1 MLAAGKD
8 LYRIDEMEVTIKEK
22 MYCFSMEELE
32 SMEKLVDDIS
42 EKRKAKNELV

>member
-22 MYCFSMEELE
+22 IMSWFAGSQSQPQEYEAGDRRRS
-32 SMEKLVDDIS
+32 
-42 EKRKAKNELV
+42 